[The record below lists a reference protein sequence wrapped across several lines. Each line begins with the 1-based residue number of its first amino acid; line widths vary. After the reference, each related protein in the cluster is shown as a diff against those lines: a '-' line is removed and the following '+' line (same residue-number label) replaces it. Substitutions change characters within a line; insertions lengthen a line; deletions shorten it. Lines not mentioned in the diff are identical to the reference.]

1 MVHLQK
7 YQEVSCFHE
16 IFAIYLQISS
26 SFSYL
31 FTGWGQ
37 SLTLRPMD
45 LCLDPDEPEDRVKTK
60 IDFF

>member
-7 YQEVSCFHE
+7 YQEVLCFHE
-16 IFAIYLQISS
+16 FFSVYLQF

-60 IDFF
+60 IDYFK